1 MFPTV
6 CRTCSGPVM
15 KKSLLISMLLLC
27 CPSIPA
33 EEPAPKADFG
43 VHTIVSSG
51 PRTFE
56 GDKLR
61 AIVEYGELGFPS
73 IYIESIHVEMGYPSP
88 SKVLWRE
95 KIDWS
100 GGIDNICREPG
111 IWPCS
116 LENLQWEDSAFHYDL
131 KTPAETYRC
140 SATVSEERKIETSC
154 TKP

>member
-1 MFPTV
+1 
-6 CRTCSGPVM
+6 M